1 MWLVVFVTTVDS
13 AVQKL
18 IWKTVDFSKTFKDWL
33 PHLQIVQQSAGGEQ
47 RESQINDPNTVT
59 MFVHLKEDYTT
70 QEGSVSCKESKIKI
84 SFSFVSL
91 AQSTSPPWLQK
102 EYLKKVKI
110 KASLVILISEVSL
123 RRSLIFHQ
131 FMANCDFLDLLMYL
145 LNWQTLWEWVMAPV
159 RRDQG
164 SLLLHCHTKP
174 LHHGPGFIYF
184 NIYIVRDDCLFC
196 WVKRVLN
203 SILWSIKV
211 LKSKLAETCSPR
223 SLNLRCHNVMNVW
236 CGWKII
242 SGLKDQLDE
251 FQGCKGRI

>member
-1 MWLVVFVTTVDS
+1 MSLVVFVTTVDS

-59 MFVHLKEDYTT
+59 MFVHLKEHYTT

-91 AQSTSPPWLQK
+91 AQSTSPTWPQK
-102 EYLKKVKI
+102 EVKI

-145 LNWQTLWEWVMAPV
+145 LN
-159 RRDQG
+159 
-164 SLLLHCHTKP
+164 
-174 LHHGPGFIYF
+174 
-184 NIYIVRDDCLFC
+184 
-196 WVKRVLN
+196 
-203 SILWSIKV
+203 
-211 LKSKLAETCSPR
+211 
-223 SLNLRCHNVMNVW
+223 
-236 CGWKII
+236 
-242 SGLKDQLDE
+242 
-251 FQGCKGRI
+251 

>member
-1 MWLVVFVTTVDS
+1 MSQVMFVTTVDS
-13 AVQKL
+13 VQKL

-102 EYLKKVKI
+102 EVKI

-123 RRSLIFHQ
+123 RRSLIFH
-131 FMANCDFLDLLMYL
+131 
-145 LNWQTLWEWVMAPV
+145 
-159 RRDQG
+159 
-164 SLLLHCHTKP
+164 
-174 LHHGPGFIYF
+174 
-184 NIYIVRDDCLFC
+184 
-196 WVKRVLN
+196 
-203 SILWSIKV
+203 
-211 LKSKLAETCSPR
+211 
-223 SLNLRCHNVMNVW
+223 
-236 CGWKII
+236 
-242 SGLKDQLDE
+242 
-251 FQGCKGRI
+251 